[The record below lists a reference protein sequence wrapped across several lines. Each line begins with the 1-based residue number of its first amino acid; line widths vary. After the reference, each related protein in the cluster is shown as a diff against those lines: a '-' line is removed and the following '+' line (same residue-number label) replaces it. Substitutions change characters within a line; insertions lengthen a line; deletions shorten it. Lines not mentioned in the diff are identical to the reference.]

1 MIRAG
6 AALTVVLAVGC
17 GPVPQE
23 KDEAAVVYR
32 VSFDA
37 EAGVSTKVV
46 YPVPPGDFQ
55 AVLMT
60 GLTVTDGATAVIENT
75 TEGVGLALS
84 GKGKVEA
91 SYSNKRVK
99 GAFGT
104 GDNAPDAA
112 LTMEVANAGTEQRY
126 FRVNKGGSSV
136 APVKFEYTVSRDCG
150 NGCGG
155 KREWTFSGS
164 VGLGPQQVELKYLE
178 ETR

>member
-1 MIRAG
+1 MIRVG
-6 AALTVVLAVGC
+6 AALTAALAVGC
-17 GPVPQE
+17 GPAPQA

-55 AVLMT
+55 AVLVA
-60 GLTVTDGATAVIENT
+60 GLTVTDGATAAIENT

-91 SYSNKRVK
+91 SYSNKKAK
-99 GAFGT
+99 GYFGT
-104 GDNAPDAA
+104 GDDAPDAT
-112 LTMEVANAGTEQRY
+112 LTMDVANAGTEQRY

-136 APVKFEYTVSRDCG
+136 APVTFEYTVSRDCG
-150 NGCGG
+150 SGCGG
-155 KREWTFSGS
+155 TRAWTFSGS
-164 VGLGPQQVELKYLE
+164 VGLGRQQVELKYAE